1 MMPVALRP
9 DEAGASSA
17 SPHPFVKVCRARG
30 PEGEGERWAAE
41 QVHPTLNA
49 FDGACETRL
58 VCAVVHRQEVAQ

>member
-1 MMPVALRP
+1 M
-9 DEAGASSA
+9 ESEESSI
-17 SPHPFVKVCRARG
+17 SPFVKVSRARG